1 MTTQAEKDRISAVC
15 AQLYQA
21 SREIRILSHISWSS
35 QIGKRFLAS
44 GAREL
49 PRVEYPRFDAS
60 LTLQRVAQA
69 RRSIRSSEIDQ
80 WLSRQACVLET
91 SARMLSACGTADF
104 FKYAS
109 ELYGT
114 PTQVLPD
121 GVNTAFGL
129 ASKFDR
135 VVGTFDDVDLGA
147 PPQACHLAQ
156 TVADSMRTAVAGMF
170 GKDAPSVQMVDD
182 LSANAL
188 AGPRRIRV
196 RRSACFTD
204 KDVNQLIQHEAF
216 VHVATSLNGLAQ
228 TELKILGAGHPGTTK
243 TQEGLAV
250 FAEFV
255 TGSIDIDRMRRL
267 ADRVLA
273 IQMAIDGADF
283 IQVYQYFATRTGSE
297 EQAFENARRVFRGG
311 VLAGGAPFTKD
322 QVYLDGLLRVH
333 NFLRVIV
340 STGRADCLR
349 LLFCGKLD
357 LEDIP
362 VLYDLT
368 QMGLCRAPKYLPPW
382 AADLRFLL
390 CYLSYSSL
398 LNGIDLQQVTTH
410 YDKLLER
417 IPRALASTST

>member
-21 SREIRILSHISWSS
+21 SREIRILSHISWGE
-35 QIGKRFLAS
+35 QVRNTFFAK

-49 PRVEYPRFDAS
+49 PQVEYPQFDAS
-60 LTLQRVAQA
+60 PTLQRVEQA
-69 RRSIRSSEIDQ
+69 RRSIQSSEIDQ
-80 WLSRQACVLET
+80 WLLRQASVLET
-91 SARMLSACGTADF
+91 SARMLAKCGTADY

-109 ELYGT
+109 DLYGT

-121 GVNTAFGL
+121 GASTAFGL
-129 ASKFDR
+129 ATKFDR
-135 VVGTFDDVDLGA
+135 LVGTFDGVDLGA
-147 PPQACHLAQ
+147 PPLACHLAHVVVENM
-156 TVADSMRTAVAGMF
+156 TTAVTAMF
-170 GKDAPSVQMVDD
+170 GKDAPLVQVVDD

-204 KDVNQLIQHEAF
+204 KDINQLIQHEAF

-228 TELKILGAGHPGTTK
+228 TDLKILGAGHPGTTK

-255 TGSIDIDRMRRL
+255 TGTIDIDRMRRL
-267 ADRVLA
+267 GDRVLA
-273 IQMAIDGADF
+273 IQMAIEGADF
-283 IQVYQYFATRTGSE
+283 IEVYRYFETRTGNE
-297 EQAFENARRVFRGG
+297 QQAFENARRVFRGG

-322 QVYLDGLLRVH
+322 LVYLDGLLRVH

-340 STGRADCLR
+340 STGRSDCLR

-357 LEDIP
+357 IEDIP

-368 QMGLCRAPKYLPPW
+368 KMGLCRAPKYLPPW

-398 LNGIDLQQVTTH
+398 LNDIDLQRVTTH
-410 YDKLLER
+410 YDELLER
-417 IPRALASTST
+417 IPKAAASM